1 MDRMLRKLRS
11 GVSSLSSSTT
21 CIPNPSRTSGDII
34 TITPRSA
41 RSSTSHDSVIAAS
54 TIRCSICQEDLDE
67 SDSATA
73 TQETACILPCS
84 HIFGSTCIQKWLSTS
99 PHHNCPTCRHSMLYS
114 SCQHPIEPLSLS
126 DYALMTHPECFPSK
140 CQLCRHEGKWSR
152 EVELLEEA
160 LWFEQGIL
168 ERLGTFLAWDFG
180 TLSSGYVVNID
191 VDDRAVESRRRFET
205 GWKDIR
211 SRYEAEAGRSW

>member
-1 MDRMLRKLRS
+1 M
-11 GVSSLSSSTT
+11 
-21 CIPNPSRTSGDII
+21 
-34 TITPRSA
+34 
-41 RSSTSHDSVIAAS
+41 
-54 TIRCSICQEDLDE
+54 
-67 SDSATA
+67 
-73 TQETACILPCS
+73 
-84 HIFGSTCIQKWLSTS
+84 
-99 PHHNCPTCRHSMLYS
+99 
-114 SCQHPIEPLSLS
+114 
-126 DYALMTHPECFPSK
+126 
-140 CQLCRHEGKWSR
+140 
-152 EVELLEEA
+152 ELLEEA